1 MVSAKGKS
9 GWPSNRRRVPR
20 DLAERFFELQQLRK
34 KVQKLEKLRGNEGEP
49 RADRIDANAEQ
60 HDEIGEP

>member
-1 MVSAKGKS
+1 MVSAKGS

-34 KVQKLEKLRGNEGEP
+34 KVRKLEQLRGSDGDL
-49 RADRIDANAEQ
+49 AVDREETNAAEN
-60 HDEIGEP
+60 HDENGKP